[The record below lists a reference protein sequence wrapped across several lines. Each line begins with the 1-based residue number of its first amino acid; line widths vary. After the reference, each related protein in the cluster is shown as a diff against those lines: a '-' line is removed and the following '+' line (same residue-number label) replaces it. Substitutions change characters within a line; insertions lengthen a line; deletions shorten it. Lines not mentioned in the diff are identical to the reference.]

1 MNFRRSLQLA
11 SPVLVAVASVL
22 ASHAHASTQGVVI
35 SQVYGGGGATS
46 GSPTYTQDY
55 VELFNA
61 SASTVSLAGWSIQY
75 GSAAGNFGSSSSNVM
90 ALPNVSLAPGQYYLV
105 AMAAGTAGGT
115 LPGSDAS
122 GSLAMSGTAGKVA
135 LVASASALNCG
146 GTTTCTS
153 TQLASLI
160 DRVSYGSTAV
170 FGEGGTYAGG
180 LSTITAALR
189 AGGGCTDSDNNAA
202 DFTVGAPTPRT
213 SSSALNVCGGG
224 GGTTAQ
230 PIVPLCPA
238 SSLASGAAG
247 SLTVTASDADSTVN
261 NAATVGTWPSGFSLG
276 SFSAASGAGASAS
289 QQVLMSA
296 GVSAGT
302 YSLPILWSNND
313 AQTAQCALSVTVS
326 GITRIYSIQGSG
338 HASPLV
344 GQTVTTQ
351 GVVTKLTN
359 SGYFIQD
366 VSGDGV
372 AATSDGVYVYQGT
385 APTVSVG
392 QLLQLS
398 ATVAEFNT
406 GAATNTE
413 TAART
418 VTELTSPTA
427 VTVLGSG
434 YVIAPTVISL
444 PKTDAELEQLE
455 GMLVTINGPLTVS
468 QNYFLGRYG
477 QLTLS
482 SGGRL
487 EVPTNKFRPGTDAQ
501 ALYAQNL
508 QRSLLL
514 DDGTSLQ
521 NPNPTPYMAADNT
534 VRAGDTVASV
544 TGVIDYGL
552 ATSST
557 AGFGDYKIHPTVAPS
572 ITRTNARTTAPEA
585 LGGNVKVGSFN
596 VLNYFTQLDDGSCAD
611 CRGANTSTEFTRQ
624 RTKIIAAIQALNAD
638 VVGLMEIQNNANT
651 ALDNLVSG
659 LNSAMGAGTYAALP
673 LPAAGTGTDAIR
685 VAMIYKPSRVSPVGL
700 PKSDTAAINSRPP
713 LAQTFQANGKT
724 FSVVVNHFKSKG
736 SCPTDG
742 SADTDQ
748 GDLQGCWNAK
758 RVLQAEQLL
767 SFISTVQAAAGSDDV
782 LVIGDLNAYAK
793 EDPIDTL
800 TGAGLVDEVGR
811 FNAFG
816 YSYVFDGAAGRLDH
830 AISTPSLS
838 AKVAGVGHWHINA
851 DEPSVIDYNTE
862 FKQPA
867 CTTCGP
873 DYYAA
878 SPYRASDHD
887 PVLVGLNLYNVL
899 GGTSGRDT
907 IVGTSGDDQI
917 EGGAGADMLTGG
929 AGRDVFVY
937 RTLRDAG
944 DTITDFT
951 PGTDRLDLGALLAS
965 IGVDAASAW
974 SQGVVRVVA
983 AGANTQVLI
992 DTDGIAGPLAARTL
1006 VTLQGVSPAQL
1017 QAARDFGL

>member
-1 MNFRRSLQLA
+1 MNFRCSLQLA
-11 SPVLVAVASVL
+11 SPVLVAVASLL
-22 ASHAHASTQGVVI
+22 AMPAFASTQGVVI

-46 GSPTYTQDY
+46 GSPSYTQDY

-61 SASTVSLAGWSIQY
+61 SAAPVSLAGWSVQY
-75 GSAAGNFGSSSSNVM
+75 GSATGNFGNAF
-90 ALPNVSLAPGQYYLV
+90 ALPSVSLAPGQYYLV
-105 AMAAGTAGGT
+105 AMGAGSLGAT
-115 LPGSDAS
+115 LPASDAN
-122 GSLAMSGTAGKVA
+122 GGLAMSASTGKVA
-135 LVASASALNCG
+135 LVASPLALGCG
-146 GTTTCTS
+146 GTTTCS
-153 TQLASLI
+153 SAQLSSLI
-160 DRVSYGSTAV
+160 DRVSYGTAG
-170 FGEGGTYAGG
+170 FGEGGTAAGT
-180 LSTITAALR
+180 LSNTTAALR
-189 AGGGCTDSDNNAA
+189 ASAGCTDTDSNSA
-202 DFTVGAPTPRT
+202 DFTVGTPAPRT
-213 SSSALNVCGGG
+213 SASALNVCGGG

-238 SSLASGAAG
+238 SSLASGSAG
-247 SLTVTASDADSTVN
+247 LLTVTASDADSTVN
-261 NAATVGTWPSGFSLG
+261 TAAVVGSWPSGFSLG
-276 SFSAASGAGASAS
+276 SFSAASGAGSAAS

-296 GVSAGT
+296 SVGAGT
-302 YSLPILWSNND
+302 YSLPLLWSNND
-313 AQTAQCALSVTVS
+313 AQTAQCTLSVTVS
-326 GITRIYSIQGSG
+326 GITRLYSIQGSG
-338 HASPLV
+338 HTSPLA

-359 SGYFIQD
+359 AGYFIQD
-366 VSGDGV
+366 ASGDGNP
-372 AATSDGVYVYQGT
+372 ATSDGVYVYAAAT
-385 APTVSVG
+385 PTVSVG

-418 VTELTSPTA
+418 LTELTNPTA
-427 VTVLGSG
+427 VTLLGSG
-434 YVIAPTVISL
+434 YAITPTVISL
-444 PKTDAELEQLE
+444 PKSDAELEALE

-487 EVPTNKFRPGTDAQ
+487 EVPTNKHRPGVDAQ
-501 ALYAQNL
+501 ALFTQNQ

-534 VRAGDTVASV
+534 VRAGDTVATL
-544 TGVIDYGL
+544 TGVVDYGL

-572 ITRTNARTTAPEA
+572 ITRTHARTAAPEA
-585 LGGNVKVGSFN
+585 VAGNVKVGSFN

-611 CRGANTSTEFTRQ
+611 CRGANTSAEFTRQ
-624 RTKIIAAIQALNAD
+624 RNKIIAAIQALNAD
-638 VVGLMEIQNNANT
+638 VVGLMEIQNNGNT
-651 ALDNLVSG
+651 ALDNLVAG
-659 LNSAMGAGTYAALP
+659 LNAAMGAGTYAALP

-685 VAMIYKPSRVSPVGL
+685 VAMIYKPSRVSLVGL
-700 PKSDTAAINSRPP
+700 PKSDTAAINSRPT
-713 LAQTFQANGKT
+713 LAQSFSANGKT

-767 SFISTVQAAAGSDDV
+767 DFISTVQAAAGSEDV

-811 FNAFG
+811 FSSFG

-830 AISTPSLS
+830 AISTPGLS
-838 AKVAGVGHWHINA
+838 AKVAGVVHWHINA

-867 CTTCGP
+867 CATCGP

-878 SPYRASDHD
+878 NPYRASDHD

-899 GGTSGRDT
+899 SGTSGRDT
-907 IVGTSGDDQI
+907 LVGSAGDDQI
-917 EGGAGADMLTGG
+917 EGGAGADVLTGG
-929 AGRDVFVY
+929 AGRDLFVY
-937 RTLRDAG
+937 RSLRDAG
-944 DTITDFT
+944 DTLTDFT
-951 PGTDRLDLGALLAS
+951 PATDRLDLSGLLTS
-965 IGVDAASAW
+965 IGVSPSSAW
-974 SQGVVRVVA
+974 SLGVVRLVA
-983 AGANTQVLI
+983 SGANTQVLI
-992 DTDGIAGPLAARTL
+992 DTDGSAGPLAARTL
-1006 VTLQGVSPAQL
+1006 LTLQGVSPAQV
-1017 QAARDFGL
+1017 QAARDLGL